1 MTSPRTEP
9 AARVLRS
16 DVPLLP
22 YPERVTD
29 DLLRWAR
36 TKPDAVFLA
45 ERSADSAASEAGGA
59 NPWKTI
65 AYGKMLERVRR
76 IGAALLAAGGSPERP
91 LAIVAENGIDHASV
105 ALAAIYAGIPAS
117 PISTGYLR
125 ADADPARLRSLLDV
139 LRPFAAFVPDAA
151 AAARFAAAAPG
162 VRVLSDAA
170 ALSGERRSAS
180 AGSAVAG
187 GVTETSASTRFDP
200 SAADRANAALGPDS
214 VAKILFTSGS
224 TGTPKGVM
232 ITHRML
238 CANQTMVEQVWPDAA
253 RDPVL
258 VDWAPWSH
266 VAAGNKNFGI
276 VLRNG
281 GTMYVDAGK
290 PAPGAFEETL
300 RNLREIAPTFY
311 FNVPRGWAML
321 FEALESD
328 GALARTFFSRVR
340 ILLNAG
346 AAIPESL
353 RARLDVLAKRYAGR
367 DVPVVSAWG
376 LTETAPM
383 ATAVWGERPA
393 ERETIGTPVPGVEI
407 KLAPFEDRFELRVR
421 GPSVTP
427 GYWRNAEATA
437 AAFDEDGFLKTGDA
451 GSLLDENDPSRGIVF
466 GGRLSENFKLSSGTW
481 VNAGLLRLDVIEA
494 GAGAIEDVV
503 FAGADRDE
511 LTAIV
516 FVPRALANDPATP
529 ERVRAAL
536 VLHNARNPGSSTRV
550 ARALIAAEPPDG
562 ARGEITDKGSVNQ
575 RRVVQN
581 RADDVARLYADP
593 VPEDVLS
600 F

>member
-1 MTSPRTEP
+1 
-9 AARVLRS
+9 
-16 DVPLLP
+16 VPLRP
-22 YPERVTD
+22 YPARVTD

-36 TKPDAVFLA
+36 EKPDAVFLA
-45 ERSADSAASEAGGA
+45 ERCGEA
-59 NPWKTI
+59 WETI
-65 AYGKMLERVRR
+65 AYGAMLERVRR
-76 IGAALLAAGGSPERP
+76 VGAALLAAGGSPERP

-105 ALAAIYAGIPAS
+105 ALAAIYAGVPAA
-117 PISTGYLR
+117 PLSTGYVRAGADPERLR
-125 ADADPARLRSLLDV
+125 ALLDV

-162 VRVLSDAA
+162 VRVISDAA
-170 ALSGERRSAS
+170 ALAGER
-180 AGSAVAG
+180 AGPPEPRLGA
-187 GVTETSASTRFDP
+187 DP
-200 SAADRANAALGPDS
+200 ALADRRHAALGPDS

-266 VAAGNKNFGI
+266 VAAGNKNFGL

-281 GTMYVDAGK
+281 GTLYVDAGQ
-290 PAPGAFEETL
+290 PVPGAFDTTL

-311 FNVPRGWAML
+311 FNVPRGWALL
-321 FEALESD
+321 FEALERD
-328 GALARTFFSRVR
+328 DALARTFFSRVR

-353 RARLDVLAKRYAGR
+353 RARLDVLAQRYAGR

-383 ATAVWGERPA
+383 ATAVWGEHPA
-393 ERETIGTPVPGVEI
+393 ARETIGTPVPGVEI

-427 GYWRNAEATA
+427 GYWRNAAATE

-451 GSLLDENDPSRGIVF
+451 GALLDENDPSRGIVF

-481 VNAGLLRLDVIEA
+481 VNAGLLRLEVIET
-494 GAGAIEDVV
+494 GEGVIEDVV

-516 FVPRALANDPATP
+516 FVPPALAGHPRIR
-529 ERVRAAL
+529 ERVRMAL
-536 VLHNARNPGSSTRV
+536 ARHNLRNPASSTRV
-550 ARALIAAEPPDG
+550 VRALIAAEAPNG

-575 RRVVQN
+575 RRVLQN
-581 RADDVARLYADP
+581 RPADVARLYAEPRDP
-593 VPEDVLS
+593 VIVVS
-600 F
+600 

>member
-1 MTSPRTEP
+1 VTHAEP

-16 DVPLLP
+16 EVVLRP

-29 DLLRWAR
+29 DLIRWAH
-36 TKPDAVFLA
+36 TKPAAVFLA
-45 ERSADSAASEAGGA
+45 ERLGGA
-59 NPWKTI
+59 WQTI
-65 AYGKMLERVRR
+65 AFGAMLERVRR
-76 IGAALLAAGGSPERP
+76 IGAALVEAGGSPERP
-91 LAIVAENGIDHASV
+91 LAIVAENGIDHATV
-105 ALAAIYAGIPAS
+105 ALAAMYAGIPAS
-117 PISTGYLR
+117 PISTGYVR
-125 ADADPARLRSLLDV
+125 PDADPARLQALLSV
-139 LRPFAAFVPDAA
+139 LQPFAAFVPDAA
-151 AAARFAAAAPG
+151 HAARFTATAPAL
-162 VRVLSDAA
+162 RLFQDAP
-170 ALSGERRSAS
+170 AL
-180 AGSAVAG
+180 AG
-187 GVTETSASTRFDP
+187 DP
-200 SAADRANAALGPDS
+200 SAADRAHAALNGDS

-238 CANQTMVEQVWPDAA
+238 CANQTMLEQVWPDAV

-266 VAAGNKNFGI
+266 VAAGNKNFGL

-290 PAPGAFEETL
+290 PAPSAFDTTL

-311 FNVPRGWAML
+311 FNVPRGWALL

-328 GALARTFFSRVR
+328 DALATTFFSRLR

-346 AAIPESL
+346 ASIPESL
-353 RARLDVLAKRYAGR
+353 RARLNALAQRYAGH

-407 KLAPFEDRFELRVR
+407 KLAPVEDRYELRVR

-437 AAFDEDGFLKTGDA
+437 AAFDEDGFFKTGDA
-451 GSLLDENDPSRGIVF
+451 GALLDENDPSRGIVF
-466 GGRLSENFKLSSGTW
+466 GGRLAENFKLSSGTW

-494 GAGAIEDVV
+494 GEGAIEDVV

-516 FVPRALANDPATP
+516 FVPRALAHDPSAR

-536 VLHNARNPGSSTRV
+536 ERHNARNPASSTRV
-550 ARALIAAEPPDG
+550 ARAVIATEPPDG

-575 RRVVQN
+575 RRVLEN
-581 RADDVARLYADP
+581 RAALVTALYARP
-593 VPEDVLS
+593 PGSSIIEPCAVPDS
-600 F
+600 SRSS